1 MSGIA
6 IVEEKA
12 LCEAFHDDPR
22 WVALTK
28 ITASAAFVRAPRL
41 CQLLEYLATQ
51 TLLDRADQ
59 VTEFELA
66 FEVFDRDQDFNP
78 AADTIVR
85 SHLARLRQR
94 LLQAD
99 LGDAKWIPSIP
110 KGQYGLVFQEV
121 ILPLAET
128 PEPRFIAPEPQ
139 VPHTPAQTVPQ
150 RIALYKILSVVLALL
165 LVLAAI
171 ALLHHS
177 ALVDPSPVAIGA
189 SDPLWDRFFVPGQT
203 MTLVAA
209 DSSLVLM
216 HHYLHHDISLA
227 DYISGRYRQK
237 AEDLYHSG
245 VEPSGLIDRRYSS
258 MADLEVTRLL
268 AEISGAKH
276 MPMRASFARDVTMD
290 DLKQNNVVLSGS
302 KGANPWLELYEPQ
315 MNFLIENDYPRNLT
329 VVRNRHPR
337 DDEPKEYNG
346 DIPHVPVTYGV
357 LAFLP
362 GIEPSRNVL
371 ILEGTSVAGTE
382 SIYDLLSDKKELN
395 RIIEKFKN
403 SDGSL
408 KHFEVL
414 LASESVDGSAAK
426 FHVVA
431 FRAYS

>member
-1 MSGIA
+1 MLSMELA
-6 IVEEKA
+6 EAKA
-12 LCEAFHDDPR
+12 PSKAFEDDPR

-28 ITASAAFVRAPRL
+28 VTASAAFAKAPRL
-41 CQLLEYLATQ
+41 SQLLVYLATQ
-51 TLLDRADQ
+51 TLLGRDDQ

-66 FEVFDRDQDFNP
+66 FEVFDRDKDFDP

-99 LGDAKWIPSIP
+99 MGDARWIPSIP
-110 KGQYGLVFQEV
+110 KGQYGLLFHKVV
-121 ILPLAET
+121 PPMAEEQTSRLVAAT
-128 PEPRFIAPEPQ
+128 PQAPPS
-139 VPHTPAQTVPQ
+139 PAQAAAQPQ
-150 RIALYKILSVVLALL
+150 ASPYKILCVVLALL
-165 LVLAAI
+165 LVIGGIAGIVLLRRPKAPAA
-171 ALLHHS
+171 
-177 ALVDPSPVAIGA
+177 A
-189 SDPLWDRFFVPGQT
+189 SNPLWDRFFVPGQT
-203 MTLVAA
+203 ATLIAA

-227 DYISGRYRQK
+227 DYISGRYRQE
-237 AEDLYHSG
+237 AEDLYRSG

-258 MADLEVTRLL
+258 IADLEVTRLM
-268 AEISGAKH
+268 AEIAGAKN
-276 MPMRASFARDVTMD
+276 MSMRTTFARDMTMD
-290 DLKQNNVVLSGS
+290 DLKQNNIVLSGS

-315 MNFLIENDYPRNLT
+315 MNFLIENDYARNVT

-337 DDEPKEYNG
+337 TGEPNEYNV
-346 DIPHVPVTYGV
+346 DNATAPVNYGV

-371 ILEGTSVAGTE
+371 VLEGTSVAGTE
-382 SIYDLLSDKKELN
+382 SIYDLLSDKKELSQ
-395 RIIEKFKN
+395 ILEKFKN
-403 SDGSL
+403 PDGSL

-414 LASESVDGSAAK
+414 LAAQSIDGSATK